1 LTFIAV
7 IPLYFIYELASKNS
21 SNLKT
26 DVYDILSVYFRIVKP
41 EHSITILKTLLYYYE
56 NTLQDKTFA
65 PGPTGGIV
73 LKFINDPK

>member
-1 LTFIAV
+1 M
-7 IPLYFIYELASKNS
+7 YFIYELANRNS

-56 NTLQDKTFA
+56 NTLQDKIFA

-73 LKFINDPK
+73 LRYIDDKK